1 MKNLFFILMIGAF
14 AVLSCRN
21 EDENIQRID
30 QIIQLYIDSA
40 GQDMLNSKIPGSYT
54 DIKINDVYG
63 LTDTAPVSLSLKK
76 DADTVTYLEYVAAAK
91 RITIDSTA
99 TFQTYE
105 SKLALQLTK
114 KVNDSTNLVT
124 NDTMKIQ
131 YQSTPEIFQVSKIW
145 YNNELKF
152 TKTDQLLNVVKI
164 SK

>member
-40 GQDMLNSKIPGSYT
+40 GQDMLNSKIPGSYS
-54 DIKINDVYG
+54 DININDVYG
-63 LTDTAPVSLSLKK
+63 STDTAPVAFSLKK
-76 DADTVTYLEYVAAAK
+76 NADTVSYLEYVAAAK

-99 TFQTYE
+99 TFQIYE

-114 KVNDSTNLVT
+114 KLNDSTNLVT
-124 NDTMKIQ
+124 NDTVKIQ

-145 YNNELKF
+145 YNNQLKF

>member
-1 MKNLFFILMIGAF
+1 MIGAF

-54 DIKINDVYG
+54 DININDVYG
-63 LTDTAPVSLSLKK
+63 LTDTAPVAFSLKK
-76 DADTVTYLEYVAAAK
+76 NADTVSYLEYVAAAK

-99 TFQTYE
+99 TFQIYE

-114 KVNDSTNLVT
+114 KLNDSTNLVT

>member
-1 MKNLFFILMIGAF
+1 MKNLFFILMIGTF

-40 GQDMLNSKIPGSYT
+40 GQDMLNSKIPGSYSE
-54 DIKINDVYG
+54 IKINDVYG
-63 LTDTAPVSLSLKK
+63 ITDTAPVSVSLKK
-76 DADTVTYLEYVAAAK
+76 NADTATYLEYVAGAK

-99 TFQTYE
+99 TFQVYE
-105 SKLALQLTK
+105 SKLALRLTK
-114 KVNDSTNLVT
+114 KVNDSVNLVT
-124 NDTMKIQ
+124 NDTMRIQ

>member
-40 GQDMLNSKIPGSYT
+40 GQDMLNSKIPGSYS
-54 DIKINDVYG
+54 DININDVYG
-63 LTDTAPVSLSLKK
+63 LTDTAPVAFSLKK
-76 DADTVTYLEYVAAAK
+76 NADTVTYLEYVAAAK

-99 TFQTYE
+99 TFQIYE

-114 KVNDSTNLVT
+114 KLNDSTNLVT
-124 NDTMKIQ
+124 NDTVKIQ

-145 YNNELKF
+145 YNNQLKF

>member
-63 LTDTAPVSLSLKK
+63 LTDTAPVSFSLKK

-99 TFQTYE
+99 TFRTYE

-114 KVNDSTNLVT
+114 KLNDSTNLVT

>member
-1 MKNLFFILMIGAF
+1 MKNVFFILMIGAF

-63 LTDTAPVSLSLKK
+63 LTDTAPVSFSLKK

-114 KVNDSTNLVT
+114 KLNDSTNLVS

-152 TKTDQLLNVVKI
+152 TKTDQLLNVIKI

>member
-63 LTDTAPVSLSLKK
+63 LTDTAPVSFSLKK

-114 KVNDSTNLVT
+114 KLNDSTNLVS

>member
-54 DIKINDVYG
+54 DININDVYG
-63 LTDTAPVSLSLKK
+63 LTDTAPVAFSFKK
-76 DADTVTYLEYVAAAK
+76 NADTVSYLEYVAAAK

-99 TFQTYE
+99 TFQIYE

-114 KVNDSTNLVT
+114 KLNDSTNLVT

>member
-63 LTDTAPVSLSLKK
+63 LTDAAPVAFSLKK
-76 DADTVTYLEYVAAAK
+76 NEDTVSYLEYVAAAK

-114 KVNDSTNLVT
+114 KLNDSTNLVT

>member
-63 LTDTAPVSLSLKK
+63 LTDTAPVAFSLKK
-76 DADTVTYLEYVAAAK
+76 NADTVSYLEYVAAAK
-91 RITIDSTA
+91 RIAIDSTA

-114 KVNDSTNLVT
+114 KLNDSTNLVT

>member
-30 QIIQLYIDSA
+30 QIIQLYIESA
-40 GQDMLNSKIPGSYT
+40 GQDMLNSKIPGSYA

-63 LTDTAPVSLSLKK
+63 LTDTAPVAFSLKK
-76 DADTVTYLEYVAAAK
+76 NEDTVTYLEYVAAAK
-91 RITIDSTA
+91 RIAIDSTA

-114 KVNDSTNLVT
+114 KLNDSTNLVT

-131 YQSTPEIFQVSKIW
+131 YQSTPKIFQVSKIW

>member
-63 LTDTAPVSLSLKK
+63 LTDTAPVAFSLKK
-76 DADTVTYLEYVAAAK
+76 NEDTVSYLEYVAAAK

-99 TFQTYE
+99 TFRTYE

>member
-1 MKNLFFILMIGAF
+1 MKNVFFILMIGAF

-40 GQDMLNSKIPGSYT
+40 GQDMLNSKISGSYT

-63 LTDTAPVSLSLKK
+63 LTDTAPVSFSLKK

-114 KVNDSTNLVT
+114 KLNDSTNLVT

>member
-40 GQDMLNSKIPGSYT
+40 GQDMLNSKIPGSYS
-54 DIKINDVYG
+54 DININDVYG
-63 LTDTAPVSLSLKK
+63 LTDTAPVAFSLKK
-76 DADTVTYLEYVAAAK
+76 NEDTVTYLEYVAAAK
-91 RITIDSTA
+91 RIAIDSTA

-114 KVNDSTNLVT
+114 KLNDSTNLVT

-131 YQSTPEIFQVSKIW
+131 YQSTPKIFQVSKIW

>member
-40 GQDMLNSKIPGSYT
+40 GQDMLNSKISGSYT

-63 LTDTAPVSLSLKK
+63 LTDTAPVSFSLKK

-114 KVNDSTNLVT
+114 KLNNSTNWVT

>member
-40 GQDMLNSKIPGSYT
+40 GQDMLNFKIPGSYT
-54 DIKINDVYG
+54 DISINDVYG
-63 LTDTAPVSLSLKK
+63 LTDTAPVAFSLKK
-76 DADTVTYLEYVAAAK
+76 NADTVSYLEYVAAAK

>member
-54 DIKINDVYG
+54 DININDVYG
-63 LTDTAPVSLSLKK
+63 LTDTAPVAFSLKK
-76 DADTVTYLEYVAAAK
+76 NADTVSYLEYVAAAK

-99 TFQTYE
+99 TFQIYE

-114 KVNDSTNLVT
+114 KLNDSTNLVT